1 MSRLL
6 LPSILS
12 ALLLSAQPSSAANRR
27 VACVGNSITYGY
39 DLWVEKES
47 YPVQLD
53 SLLPAADTVGNFGV
67 SGKTMIRAVGDAYW
81 GQSAF
86 GNARAFLPTQV
97 VIELGTND
105 SKDYIWTWYKQN
117 FAADYRAMID
127 TFRVLS
133 SRPEVWVTLQPWVN
147 NPSWGMYDTTIVRH
161 VNPLILQV
169 ALEKATPVI
178 DLHAAMSG
186 HPEWFLA
193 DSVHPN
199 AAGAKALA
207 RIVAASLTRALPPV
221 AVSGSLLTAPEGFG
235 YAWYRN
241 DSLLPGASSRTLQAT
256 SAGSYKVSVKMESLS
271 ESRLVT
277 APLAVVPGTSVAS
290 RVPVGA
296 GVAGSDLVSRLR
308 QTVPVWAGPAR
319 IELRDTKG
327 RIRPN
332 DRPGSGMVF
341 YRITAT
347 NYRREGRILV
357 P

>member
-1 MSRLL
+1 MSRYLL
-6 LPSILS
+6 LPLLS
-12 ALLLSAQPSSAANRR
+12 LLLSAHATSAANRR
-27 VACVGNSITYGY
+27 IACVGNSITYGY

-81 GQSAF
+81 GQTAF
-86 GNARAFLPTQV
+86 LNARAFLPSQV

-117 FAADYRAMID
+117 FATDYRAMID
-127 TFRVLS
+127 TFRILS
-133 SRPEVWVTLQPWVN
+133 SRPEVWVTLQPRVN
-147 NPSWGMYDTTIVRH
+147 NPSWGMYDTTIDRH

-169 ALEKATPVI
+169 ALEKGAPVI

-186 HPEWFLA
+186 HPEWFQA

-207 RIVAASLTRALPPV
+207 RIVAGSLARVLLPP
-221 AVSGSLLTAPEGFG
+221 ALAGATLTAPQGFG

-256 SAGSYKVSVKMESLS
+256 SAGSYKVSVKVDSLS

-277 APLAVVPGTSVAS
+277 APLAVVPGTSVAFRRMAG
-290 RVPVGA
+290 RVIT
-296 GVAGSDLVSRLR
+296 GSDLVSQLR
-308 QTVPVWAGPAR
+308 RAAPSLSLIHISEPTTP
-319 IELRDTKG
+319 
-327 RIRPN
+327 
-332 DRPGSGMVF
+332 
-341 YRITAT
+341 Y
-347 NYRREGRILV
+347 
-357 P
+357 